1 MLLLILCMWGLL
13 NSAHGLVTPEELGR
27 CEPLEVWANY
37 WSSTEVHACWGMSP
51 VQVTSPKKKK
61 KRVTQVFK
69 NIPNHSLCDLH
80 TILNEHTSIISIQ
93 EPSKRKQNIFVYF
106 CLFLSVDFVNI
117 LPKSGGEQTLIE
129 LDPPCS
135 QWAGRGGHHILGV
148 SGCFY
153 GLIMCS
159 SR

>member
-1 MLLLILCMWGLL
+1 M
-13 NSAHGLVTPEELGR
+13 
-27 CEPLEVWANY
+27 
-37 WSSTEVHACWGMSP
+37 
-51 VQVTSPKKKK
+51 QVTSPIKKE

-93 EPSKRKQNIFVYF
+93 EPAKRKKNMFVYF

-129 LDPPCS
+129 LDPPCFGYGTVVPTYS
-135 QWAGRGGHHILGV
+135 HRGTN
-148 SGCFY
+148 
-153 GLIMCS
+153 LIFLLLKFS
-159 SR
+159 